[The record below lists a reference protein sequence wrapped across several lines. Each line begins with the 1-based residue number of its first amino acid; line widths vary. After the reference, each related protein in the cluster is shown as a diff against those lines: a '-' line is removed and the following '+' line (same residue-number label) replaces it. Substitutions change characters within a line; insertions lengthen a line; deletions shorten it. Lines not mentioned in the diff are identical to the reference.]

1 MLVLAG
7 KGGTKR
13 KTAYGL
19 VGVLL
24 LYKTITITYYIMPDG
39 SWLSGRPSFFLF
51 EIMNAFHYHSFG
63 SISFSR
69 ALFNVI
75 CLLYVH

>member
-1 MLVLAG
+1 
-7 KGGTKR
+7 
-13 KTAYGL
+13 
-19 VGVLL
+19 
-24 LYKTITITYYIMPDG
+24 MPDG

-51 EIMNAFHYHSFG
+51 EIMNAFHYHSFK